1 MEKKRKRQKNKNDDD
16 DDMDIDDNDE
26 ITMEAGPTSEI
37 INADLTLSN
46 IVEENFQA
54 VRSLMK
60 PLFEFEDINPSDIFD
75 VLLFQHEDVGTTLKI
90 NDEVFGVFS
99 YIPLTYYKTLKDHNK
114 FIDKFYTYLISKFE
128 KFAKNEEEKKTAL
141 DIIHGKSN
149 LGLLINERVFNLP
162 EQAIPPSFG
171 QITKEICEC
180 RPFEGYDQ
188 RYEFEYLVVVSKFV
202 KILAKDTKGKK
213 RNLGS
218 DHDDSVAYYKFET
231 PLFLQKAIASAE
243 YKIPYKEKNLEYL
256 ENPNEPQ
263 YINILLIKASDYFD
277 VLEKKLGIDLK
288 HLMD

>member
-1 MEKKRKRQKNKNDDD
+1 
-16 DDMDIDDNDE
+16 
-26 ITMEAGPTSEI
+26 
-37 INADLTLSN
+37 
-46 IVEENFQA
+46 
-54 VRSLMK
+54 MK

-171 QITKEICEC
+171 QITKEIWEC